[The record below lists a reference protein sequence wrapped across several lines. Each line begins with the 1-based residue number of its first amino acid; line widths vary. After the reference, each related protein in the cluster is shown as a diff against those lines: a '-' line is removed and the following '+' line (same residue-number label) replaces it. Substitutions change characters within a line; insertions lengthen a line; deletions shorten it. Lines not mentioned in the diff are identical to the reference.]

1 MPGETLAKIYEK
13 FGNRLLE
20 KNVRVFLQAR
30 KKSVND
36 GIKTTI
42 ENEPGMFF
50 CYNNGL
56 TATACNIKKSLTNHG
71 IAIDIIDDF
80 QVVNGG
86 QTTASIFIVPKEMLI
101 YQMSKF
107 R

>member
-1 MPGETLAKIYEK
+1 MRLIQMIFVKVIYASCSETLAKIYEK

-50 CYNNGL
+50 
-56 TATACNIKKSLTNHG
+56 
-71 IAIDIIDDF
+71 AI
-80 QVVNGG
+80 
-86 QTTASIFIVPKEMLI
+86 TTDLQQLPAI
-101 YQMSKF
+101 
-107 R
+107 